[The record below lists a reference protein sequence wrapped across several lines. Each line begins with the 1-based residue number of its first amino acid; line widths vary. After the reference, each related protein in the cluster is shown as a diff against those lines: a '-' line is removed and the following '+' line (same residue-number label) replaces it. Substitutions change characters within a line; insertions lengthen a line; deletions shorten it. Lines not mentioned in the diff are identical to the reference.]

1 MFFHGIICLL
11 KEWLDEENSPSG
23 NEPLFSN
30 CYVKDKGINTLSY
43 LELIIKKEQFQKE
56 NKEIKSCYC
65 SKCGY
70 VELYVDID
78 DSNKHHNNDD
88 DDLNHLKRTVQQ
100 YARDY
105 KKKIEQKKQEDEQL
119 QIQLQKQLLE
129 QKLLKEKIK
138 ESKKSKRK
146 KALRKR
152 IILKKMLRK

>member
-1 MFFHGIICLL
+1 MKRIC
-11 KEWLDEENSPSG
+11 PRC

-78 DSNKHHNNDD
+78 DSTIC
-88 DDLNHLKRTVQQ
+88 KRL
-100 YARDY
+100 
-105 KKKIEQKKQEDEQL
+105 QKKDGT
-119 QIQLQKQLLE
+119 
-129 QKLLKEKIK
+129 
-138 ESKKSKRK
+138 K
-146 KALRKR
+146 KARR
-152 IILKKMLRK
+152 